1 MILRCQF
8 NTEIFLN
15 STDIPNF
22 SQFYLFFNMVVTEVA
37 FNVLF
42 NINAQCINL
51 NGLNYFII
59 INLRKCFEIFKK
71 SHCLKIF

>member
-1 MILRCQF
+1 MILGCQF

-51 NGLNYFII
+51 NYFII